1 MRSPCQRCP
10 LTAVTSDLW
19 MHEPKK
25 HPPTDRNIWQW
36 IHFFM
41 CEETTFFIA
50 DNILSMSSSTRD
62 LLWPSSRNEECRYVC
77 SNVTKSQLCPA
88 VQRSTMTLPK
98 CLCAALTGLR
108 PPSRWQQPV
117 SVSSSIL
124 TVSRL
129 TGLLV
134 SVSSHQLGAAGSG
147 RINLAASTLARLGS
161 LFSRRPVE
169 AWGEEASFKN
179 VLTDRRTG
187 RRPRVGWGRAPLAAL
202 NWIHFRVSLS
212 AVPSLLSSRKYQMLF
227 LFFFFPSQ
235 LYPAELH
242 TFVAWFCSRSPAV
255 NEVGLM

>member
-129 TGLLV
+129 TGSLV

-187 RRPRVGWGRAPLAAL
+187 RRPRVGRGRAPLAAL

-212 AVPSLLSSRKYQMLF
+212 AVPSLYSLVENTRCCFFSFFSPRSFTPLSCTL
-227 LFFFFPSQ
+227 L
-235 LYPAELH
+235 LH
-242 TFVAWFCSRSPAV
+242 DFVAALR
-255 NEVGLM
+255 L